1 MNYGFKSVWKE
12 GVVAYFKE
20 LPQYLPERAEEKLQ
34 NMRRLLWKVVGMFV
48 TFVQG
53 IQYVCSNFME
63 QITLLIT
70 CCHFAGNPMV
80 H

>member
-1 MNYGFKSVWKE
+1 VNYGLKRMWKE
-12 GVVAYFKE
+12 EVVAYFKE
-20 LPQYLPERAEEKLQ
+20 LPQCLPERTDEKLQ
-34 NMRRLLWKVVGMFV
+34 NVRLPLWKEVGMFV

-53 IQYVCSNFME
+53 IQYSNFME

-70 CCHFAGNPMV
+70 CCHFAGNPVV